1 MRKLRLVVAALAAT
15 LFLSSCSMIPGLGS
29 QTGIQACAAVSD
41 SMQKAASTFS
51 SALTSAANDP
61 KAASVALDQ
70 LITDITASRAKVT
83 NADVGA
89 AMDKATAAIK
99 KLSDEFKAAGGNPT
113 SLNSDKVSAATDEV
127 SQAMQDFATA
137 CTKI

>member
-1 MRKLRLVVAALAAT
+1 
-15 LFLSSCSMIPGLGS
+15 
-29 QTGIQACAAVSD
+29 
-41 SMQKAASTFS
+41 MQKAASTFS